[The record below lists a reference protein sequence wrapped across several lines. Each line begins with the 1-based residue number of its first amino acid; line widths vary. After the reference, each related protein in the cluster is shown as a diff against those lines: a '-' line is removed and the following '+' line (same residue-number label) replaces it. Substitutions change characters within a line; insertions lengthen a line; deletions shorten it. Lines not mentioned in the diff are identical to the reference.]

1 MTSLGDTGHSFPL
14 RTGPLV
20 LPLSLLDSEPLVS
33 LLTKNNIIKA
43 RNGMASYPHFTDGE
57 AKVVSQAIWL
67 PSSSPVLSMLG
78 FYGHTKLHAQCWGM
92 GEQG

>member
-1 MTSLGDTGHSFPL
+1 
-14 RTGPLV
+14 
-20 LPLSLLDSEPLVS
+20 
-33 LLTKNNIIKA
+33 
-43 RNGMASYPHFTDGE
+43 MASYPHFTDGE